1 MVKLVQAGWR
11 PPPLTDEQAQRLLD
25 DMEHAQRNSTLALA
39 EKEIR
44 TLRLLADGRTLDEAA
59 AEAGL
64 SRETIKT
71 QSSSCV
77 AKLGAR
83 NITHAVAIAIRE
95 GVIA

>member
-1 MVKLVQAGWR
+1 
-11 PPPLTDEQAQRLLD
+11 
-25 DMEHAQRNSTLALA
+25 MEHAQRNSTLALA